1 MNEMRVIVIYE
12 ECHGFIG
19 VAKDMK
25 SAFQFLIDNKWITE
39 NTELF
44 ESTEGEEYG
53 WFPISRAMTD
63 LRRSLLDTLMFL
75 WNCDEDYFDGSFSFW
90 EEEVHGENI

>member
-1 MNEMRVIVIYE
+1 MKVIVINE

-19 VAKDMK
+19 VAKDME
-25 SAFQFLIDNKWITE
+25 SAFQFLIDDKWITE

-44 ESTEGEEYG
+44 EPTEGEEYG
-53 WFPISRAMTD
+53 WFPVSRAMTD

-75 WNCDEDYFDGSFSFW
+75 WNCDTSYFDDSFSFW
-90 EEEVHGENI
+90 EEEVHEKNI

>member
-1 MNEMRVIVIYE
+1 MTVIIIE
-12 ECHGFIG
+12 EESHGGIG

-25 SAFQFLIDNKWITE
+25 SAFEYLIYNRWITE

-44 ESTEGEEYG
+44 EPTEGEEHG

-75 WNCDEDYFDGSFSFW
+75 WNCDHAYFDGCFYFT
-90 EEEVHGENI
+90 EAEVYGT

>member
-1 MNEMRVIVIYE
+1 MTVIIIDE
-12 ECHGFIG
+12 ESHGGIG

-25 SAFQFLIDNKWITE
+25 SAFQFLVDNKWITE
-39 NTELF
+39 DTELF
-44 ESTEGEEYG
+44 EPTEGEEYG

-75 WNCDEDYFDGSFSFW
+75 WNCDPEYFFGSFSFT
-90 EEEVHGENI
+90 EAEVYGT

>member
-1 MNEMRVIVIYE
+1 MTVIIIE
-12 ECHGFIG
+12 EESHGGIG

-25 SAFQFLIDNKWITE
+25 SAFEYLIYNRWITE

-44 ESTEGEEYG
+44 ESTEGEEHG

-75 WNCDEDYFDGSFSFW
+75 WNCDAGYFDGSFYFT
-90 EEEVHGENI
+90 EAEVYGT

>member
-1 MNEMRVIVIYE
+1 MTVIIIE
-12 ECHGFIG
+12 EESHGGIG

-25 SAFQFLIDNKWITE
+25 SAFEYLIYNKWITE

-44 ESTEGEEYG
+44 QPTEGEEYG

-75 WNCDEDYFDGSFSFW
+75 WNCDVGYFDGSFYFT
-90 EEEVHGENI
+90 EAEVYGT

>member
-1 MNEMRVIVIYE
+1 MKVIVIYE

-25 SAFQFLIDNKWITE
+25 SAFQFLIDNKWIHE

-44 ESTEGEEYG
+44 EPTEGEKYG
-53 WFPISRAMTD
+53 WFPVSRAMTD
-63 LRRSLLDTLMFL
+63 LRRNLLDTLLYL
-75 WNCDEDYFDGSFSFW
+75 WVCDPGYFDGSFGFT
-90 EEEVHGENI
+90 EAEVYGT

>member
-1 MNEMRVIVIYE
+1 MKVITINE

-25 SAFQFLIDNKWITE
+25 SAFQFLIDDKWITE

-44 ESTEGEEYG
+44 EPTEGEEYG

-63 LRRSLLDTLMFL
+63 LRRDLLDTLMFL
-75 WNCDEDYFDGSFSFW
+75 WNCDPNYFDGSFGFT
-90 EEEVHGENI
+90 EEEVYGT